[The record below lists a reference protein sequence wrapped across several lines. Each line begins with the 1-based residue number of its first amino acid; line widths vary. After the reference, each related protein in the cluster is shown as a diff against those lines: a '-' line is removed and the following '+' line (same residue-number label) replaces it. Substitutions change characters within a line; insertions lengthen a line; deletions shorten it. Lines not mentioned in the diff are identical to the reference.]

1 MVVCQRRLKV
11 GMWLFWIGVCRRGVS
26 VGVDE
31 RPNSL
36 MSVATE
42 LDCVWVATVVGGVE
56 GVEVSLVMMV
66 SGCSVLGLVWFGS
79 GGGSISCNI
88 RRSRLDL
95 STVVNLLDFSMS
107 LVPSLLQSIGTA
119 SVLRPVL
126 WMVLLSWGCGVW
138 YGSGETCGLM
148 VFVRPGGVG

>member
-31 RPNSL
+31 RPNSF

-42 LDCVWVATVVGGVE
+42 LV
-56 GVEVSLVMMV
+56 
-66 SGCSVLGLVWFGS
+66 
-79 GGGSISCNI
+79 
-88 RRSRLDL
+88 
-95 STVVNLLDFSMS
+95 S

-119 SVLRPVL
+119 PVLRPVL
-126 WMVLLSWGCGVW
+126 WVVLLSWGCGDW

-148 VFVRPGGVG
+148 AFVRPGGVGWLWVCVGGCWSDLVGVALDEVVTLLVTLSGEAG